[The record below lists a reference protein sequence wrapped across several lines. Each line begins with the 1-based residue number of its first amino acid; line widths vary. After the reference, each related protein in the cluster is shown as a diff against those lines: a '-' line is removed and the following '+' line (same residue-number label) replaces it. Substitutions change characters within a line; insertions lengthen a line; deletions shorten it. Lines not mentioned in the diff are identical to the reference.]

1 MWEPCTVHCILLRLA
16 QCEYDITIKMFA
28 FRNII
33 SLKHYN
39 LKVTDLG
46 QPLIVSNP
54 KRKDRNRGDDQ
65 PILLVPELC
74 TMTGEQF
81 ISFRTCHICQTIC

>member
-1 MWEPCTVHCILLRLA
+1 
-16 QCEYDITIKMFA
+16 MFA

-74 TMTGEQF
+74 TMTGRQRLSRILLF
-81 ISFRTCHICQTIC
+81 FAKDKVAV